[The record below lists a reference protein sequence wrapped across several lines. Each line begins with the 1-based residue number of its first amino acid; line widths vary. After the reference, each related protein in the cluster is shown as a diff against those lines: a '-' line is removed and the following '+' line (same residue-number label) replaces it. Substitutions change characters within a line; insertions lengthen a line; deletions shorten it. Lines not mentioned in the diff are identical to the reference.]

1 MLTRESLTEG
11 SIRGGLGSVHKYSS
25 SASLSSPGGIR
36 SPLPTMSSQRFD
48 LPSSDTNTSQSGE
61 SNHNVRAPAMSPSQ
75 GRISLERI
83 ERPVSPTKGLGGFV
97 QSAMLKRSDSVN
109 KRWSTQAG
117 PGLSRGNSIA
127 SSRSGFDGTL
137 AAVGGM
143 GPPRDVRGSLSR
155 EASPITGSRPG
166 SSHSN
171 LTITQ
176 APEGTSFKLACP
188 ITWSPNEVDG
198 C

>member
-1 MLTRESLTEG
+1 
-11 SIRGGLGSVHKYSS
+11 
-25 SASLSSPGGIR
+25 
-36 SPLPTMSSQRFD
+36 MSSQRFEP
-48 LPSSDTNTSQSGE
+48 PSSDTNTSQPGE
-61 SNHNVRAPAMSPSQ
+61 SNPNVRTLAMSPSQ
-75 GRISLERI
+75 GRISLERV

-137 AAVGGM
+137 TAVGGM

-155 EASPITGSRPG
+155 EASPVSSSRPG

-176 APEGTSFKLACP
+176 ALEGTSSKIACP
-188 ITWSPNEVDG
+188 IIPSFHEPDAY
-198 C
+198 